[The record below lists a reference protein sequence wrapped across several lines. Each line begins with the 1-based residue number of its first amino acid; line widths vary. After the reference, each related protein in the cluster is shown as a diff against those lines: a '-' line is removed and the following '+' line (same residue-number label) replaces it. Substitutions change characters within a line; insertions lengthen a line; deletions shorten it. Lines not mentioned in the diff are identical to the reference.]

1 MSTNGASMPL
11 EDIGRL
17 VLAKRGGRGVRAVA
31 KEIGISHATLS
42 RVERG
47 FLPDLENYEK
57 ICNWLGIAA
66 NTSQQALRTSGN
78 APQVHF
84 RREKTATAE
93 TAAALAT
100 MILAAQAAWPKRHS
114 K

>member
-1 MSTNGASMPL
+1 MPL

-17 VLAKRGGRGVRAVA
+17 VLEKRGERGVRAVA

-57 ICNWLGIAA
+57 ICTWLGIKANAA
-66 NTSQQALRTSGN
+66 QQPTGSAVGI
-78 APQVHF
+78 PQVHF

-100 MILAAQAAWPKRHS
+100 MILAAQAAWPKRRTPRNE
-114 K
+114 

>member
-1 MSTNGASMPL
+1 MEIMENM
-11 EDIGRL
+11 GRR
-17 VLAKRGGRGVRAVA
+17 VAEKRGAQGIRAAA

-57 ICNWLGIAA
+57 ICNWLGVAA
-66 NTSQQALRTSGN
+66 NAAQQPSHISGN

-114 K
+114 